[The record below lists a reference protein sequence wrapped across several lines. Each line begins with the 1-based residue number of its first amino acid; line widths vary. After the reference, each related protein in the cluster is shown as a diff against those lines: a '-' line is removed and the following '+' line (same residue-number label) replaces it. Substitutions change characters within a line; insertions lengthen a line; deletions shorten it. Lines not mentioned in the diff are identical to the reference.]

1 MTDKILKAII
11 DRMDWQSLLQ
21 KLPLLTTRDRLAKL
35 QQQAFD
41 AGFQNAE
48 ACYIEA
54 QTPDQTRTPSLLLVI
69 LAGMLLLAIVPTVSY
84 IKSRAEAQT
93 KIMKLKVQNLQAE
106 LNQAE
111 PDQSHMERRILDLMN
126 ELSVA
131 KGDRRRTNLKY
142 EAVKNINEGNR
153 QEEEARMRREQE
165 RINKL
170 KRETPDQV
178 VSKFIEMMQSMLD
191 DAELKRKLD
200 EGDLQNAWEDLA
212 ESSAARDR

>member
-1 MTDKILKAII
+1 
-11 DRMDWQSLLQ
+11 MDWRSLFQ
-21 KLPLLTTRDRLAKL
+21 KLPLLTTRDRLEKF
-35 QQQAFD
+35 QQQALD
-41 AGFQNAE
+41 AGFRTAE

-54 QTPDQTRTPSLLLVI
+54 QTRSQTRTPSFLLVI
-69 LAGMLLLAIVPTVSY
+69 LVGMVLLAIIPTVLH
-84 IKSRAEAQT
+84 IKSRAESQT
-93 KIMKLKVQNLQAE
+93 KIMKLKIQDLQAE
-106 LNQAE
+106 LKQAKT
-111 PDQSHMERRILDLMN
+111 DQSHMETRILDLMN